1 MISPFRA
8 PRANI
13 ANVALKIQGATHG
26 LFCNLHLNQCSSRV
40 FQSLTSC
47 KLCFTHIF
55 IPNNHTREL
64 RIYVNSM
71 SKKLIFVVL
80 LTFLCFYQKKLGKVG
95 EKQSIMSLSTWDR
108 ESSPLG
114 SKFNQGRGKPRPW
127 LKS

>member
-26 LFCNLHLNQCSSRV
+26 FFNNLHLNQCSSRV
-40 FQSLTSC
+40 FQSLTRC

-71 SKKLIFVVL
+71 SKKLIFFLVL
-80 LTFLCFYQKKLGKVG
+80 LTFLCFYQKSL
-95 EKQSIMSLSTWDR
+95 EKCKNLTRDSASLVKIIDTHGG
-108 ESSPLG
+108 LI
-114 SKFNQGRGKPRPW
+114 
-127 LKS
+127 